1 MKSLTLTIAHHSVA
15 NATVYL
21 GSPFTQWYKHVYS
34 SPSLVDSCPAS
45 VTFTGVVHLVVFP
58 EANVLHASHICYSN
72 PPPQWP
78 GWIQLRAVFVYCV
91 QQQSLF
97 VAGCQSG
104 QPVVMK
110 DTWTFPSI
118 SHLLQSIIQQD
129 SQLKMRESG
138 QGLAP
143 RRPPLDNSL
152 RE

>member
-1 MKSLTLTIAHHSVA
+1 MQ
-15 NATVYL
+15 TVIL
-21 GSPFTQWYKHVYS
+21 VTHT
-34 SPSLVDSCPAS
+34 PSLLDICPAS
-45 VTFTGVVHLVVFP
+45 ISFTAVVDLVRVSEGSVP
-58 EANVLHASHICYSN
+58 YRSPICYSN
-72 PPPQWP
+72 PA
-78 GWIQLRAVFVYCV
+78 AVAEPEYNCVRLVYCI

-97 VAGCQSG
+97 VAGCQSDR
-104 QPVVMK
+104 PVVMK

-143 RRPPLDNSL
+143 QRPPLDNSL

>member
-1 MKSLTLTIAHHSVA
+1 MSRQQNTYIH
-15 NATVYL
+15 TVYICKY
-21 GSPFTQWYKHVYS
+21 PS
-34 SPSLVDSCPAS
+34 SHCLYDD
-45 VTFTGVVHLVVFP
+45 T
-58 EANVLHASHICYSN
+58 NR
-72 PPPQWP
+72 PPPPNTPPLLDPCPVTIIFFRLCHFQGGSFLHSYSYP
-78 GWIQLRAVFVYCV
+78 RHTDQTEFRCVLFVYCV
-91 QQQSLF
+91 QQQQQSLF
-97 VAGCQSG
+97 VAACQSG
-104 QPVVMK
+104 RPVVMK